1 MLKIIRISIVLVFSL
16 FVLPFNFAQLLAVEH
31 GKVDK
36 SCFSTDWPHEKS
48 KLQPDPSVIFGRL
61 ANGFRY
67 VLKQNTFP
75 QDRVALF
82 LNVQAGSLNEN
93 ENERGYAHYLEHM
106 LFNGSTHFPPGSLIS
121 YFQSIG
127 MSFGADTNAHTSFDE
142 TVYKLFL
149 PKGEINTVK
158 KGLTVMLDYA
168 QGALLLGS
176 EVVREKGV
184 ILAEKTARDSMRY
197 RTRIAKNKKAFEG
210 MLLPDRSPIGIE
222 ETIENATSE
231 KLRSFYDNW
240 YRPKNM
246 ILVVVGDFDVD
257 QVEKEIHE
265 KFSSMQGRGVQPQCP
280 DIGKL
285 SREGIEAFY
294 HYEPHTGSVKV
305 SIESYWNSFLENDSL
320 DVQNRDLKEYIA
332 TYILRK
338 RLEKIAEGNPQFS
351 FPQVYSGN
359 MLEGLKFTGMTA
371 YTSASQWQES
381 FTTLENSL
389 RQILNFGITE
399 TELEIAKREILTY
412 FESQVL
418 TASSRKSSRIARHL
432 IQSLNK
438 NRVYLSPKQQ
448 KEIALMLLE
457 NMNIKD
463 IHNAMLN
470 LWGRDNRLLSLS
482 GNIEIEGVNP
492 EKKLLRIYSS
502 AKNNAVVAYDDGQ
515 RKRFP
520 YLVPSDK
527 PLKPISKTYHPE
539 IDTHIYLYDNG
550 TILNLKQTSFE
561 KNKVKIVIRFGMG
574 KIGETAPGLAMLA
587 ESVIN
592 SSGSKELTSAEIRD
606 ALAGSTVEY
615 DLEINTSTIELHGE
629 SLSND
634 IELLIQ
640 TLYTVYT
647 HPGVRE
653 KVYKNK
659 IKRYEQMYQSLQND
673 VWGVDALFVNGFF
686 SGGNK
691 LYTMAKWEDVEKI
704 QFHQLKEWVKKQF
717 TDVVPEISVVGDFD
731 VDEILSIV
739 NKYYGPQKVHQKP
752 TVYNSVVEF
761 PTNERLDISI
771 PTEVD
776 KTLIVFGWKT
786 SGLGDIHVSRRLHVL
801 ASLLEERLREIVREK
816 LGASYS
822 PSVYNYSSRVIKG
835 YGTMYI
841 KIVTEEKFVSAVQQA
856 VDDVIRNIAATEIGE
871 DELQRIKQPL
881 LTSLKDRVQT
891 NSYWLNAVLAGSA
904 ENPEQLTW
912 PTTLFQDNEDIRSE
926 ELQDLAKKYL
936 DPQKNAMVIIRPEAK

>member
-1 MLKIIRISIVLVFSL
+1 MLKNIRISIILVFSL
-16 FVLPFNFAQLLAVEH
+16 LVLPFSSAQLLAVEH
-31 GKVDK
+31 EKVDK
-36 SCFSTDWPHEKS
+36 SCFSTYWPHEKS
-48 KLQPDPSVIFGRL
+48 KLKPDPSVIFGRM

-67 VLKQNTFP
+67 VLKQNTTP
-75 QDRVALF
+75 QNRVALF

-127 MSFGADTNAHTSFDE
+127 MGFGADTNAHTSLDE

-149 PKGEINTVK
+149 PKGEIEAVK
-158 KGLTVMLDYA
+158 KGLTVIADYA
-168 QGALLLGS
+168 QGALLLES
-176 EVVREKGV
+176 EVMRERGV

-197 RTRIAKNKKAFEG
+197 RTRMAKNEKAFKG
-210 MLLPDRSPIGIE
+210 TLLPDRSPIGIA

-231 KLRSFYDNW
+231 NLRSFYDKW

-285 SREGIEAFY
+285 SREGVEAFY

-305 SIESYWNSFLENDSL
+305 SIESYWNSLPENDSL
-320 DVQNRDLKEYIA
+320 EVQYRDLKEYIA

-338 RLEKIAEGNPQFS
+338 RLEKIAEGNPEFS
-351 FPQVYSGN
+351 SPQVYTGN
-359 MLEGLKFTGMTA
+359 MLEGIKYTGVTA

-389 RQILNFGITE
+389 RQILKFGITE
-399 TELEIAKREILTY
+399 TELEIAKSEILTY

-418 TASSRKSSRIARHL
+418 TASSRKSGRIARHL
-432 IQSLNK
+432 IQSLNMD
-438 NRVYLSPKQQ
+438 RVYLSPQQ
-448 KEIALMLLE
+448 EKEIAVILL
-457 NMNIKD
+457 NDMSTKD
-463 IHNAMLN
+463 INDAMLH
-470 LWGRDNRLLSLS
+470 LWDRQNRLLSLS

-492 EKKLLRIYSS
+492 ESELLRIYSS
-502 AKNNAVVAYDDGQ
+502 AENHAVVAYDDGQ

-520 YLVPSDK
+520 YLVPAEKPVK
-527 PLKPISKTYHPE
+527 PLSKIFHSE
-539 IDTHIYLYDNG
+539 IDTHIFTYGNG

-561 KNKVKIVIRFGMG
+561 KNEVKMVIRFGIG
-574 KIGETAPGLAMLA
+574 KKGETAPGLAMLA

-606 ALAGSTVEY
+606 ALAGSTVDY

-647 HPGVRE
+647 HPGARE
-653 KVYKNK
+653 KVYRNK

-673 VWGVDALFVNGFF
+673 VWGADALFVNGFF
-686 SGGNK
+686 SGGHR
-691 LYTMAKWEDVEKI
+691 LYTMAKWEDVQRIE
-704 QFHQLKEWVKKQF
+704 FHQLKKWVKKQF

-731 VDEILSIV
+731 VDEVLSLV
-739 NKYYGPQKVHQKP
+739 NKYFGSQKVHYKQ
-752 TVYNSVVEF
+752 TVYKGVVDF

-786 SGLGDIHVSRRLHVL
+786 NGLGDIHVSRRLHVL

-835 YGTMYI
+835 YGTLYI

-856 VDDVIRNIAATEIGE
+856 VDDVIRNITATEIGE
-871 DELQRIKQPL
+871 DELQRIKRPL

-912 PTTLFQDNEDIRSE
+912 PTTLFQDNEDIRPE